1 MSDHHKIFTQFFLNN
16 EVSLSSHTM
25 FINTSTKEF
34 TLVNNAIPSHGI
46 AIEHFLYYKMVA
58 NVYQELDNIF
68 KNKTYSIL
76 ICQSFPFALVQSFC
90 SDRDGDVGL

>member
-1 MSDHHKIFTQFFLNN
+1 MSDHHEIFTQFFLNH
-16 EVSLSSHTM
+16 EVFFSSHTM
-25 FINTSTKEF
+25 FINAPTKEF
-34 TLVNNAIPSHGI
+34 TLVNIATSSHGI

-76 ICQSFPFALVQSFC
+76 ICQSFPFTLVQSFH
-90 SDRDGDVGL
+90 SNRGGDI